1 MSRHRLS
8 INRIY
13 VLVALLAAM
22 ALLAGWL
29 WAQGYRA
36 LVFLVFLVVLVSAWK
51 LAGIYRRFVRNLDFI
66 FNAVRN
72 NDYSFRFAD
81 KSGRMGSSVIGYSLN
96 RVKEVLDEAKVK
108 NSEKERYYETII
120 ECANIGIVLLMDNG
134 LVVKSNSRAL
144 ELLGVPLLSHIDRL
158 RPLSQELADTMK
170 VITPSQQCSVNCLT
184 ESGDVSLLLSCS
196 SMEYSGCMLRVVTIE
211 NINRELDTQEG
222 LAWEKLTRILTH
234 EIMNSLAPVTSISN
248 TLLHNCDDVEM
259 VQQGLETIHS
269 TSDRLMSFVDS
280 FRSVTRIPPPQK
292 SPFYLAELVKEV
304 LLLVETE
311 NIETKVDISP
321 VDTMLYADRG
331 QLSQVVLNLLKNAV
345 EACLK
350 YDGEKLVEVISTI
363 ESDEKIR
370 ISIINSGD
378 AIPADV
384 VENIFTPFFTT
395 KQDGSGIGLAVS
407 KQIMRLHGGTLRLS
421 HNSNGRVA
429 FEIVME

>member
-51 LAGIYRRFVRNLDFI
+51 LTGVYRRFVRNLDFI

-72 NDYSFRFAD
+72 NDYSFRFAV
-81 KSGRMGSSVIGYSLN
+81 KPGGMGSSVIGYSLN

-144 ELLGVPLLSHIDRL
+144 ELLGVPMLSHIDRL
-158 RPLSQELADTMK
+158 SPLSQELADAMR
-170 VITPSQQCSVNCLT
+170 VIAPSQQRNVHCST

-196 SMEYSGCMLRVVTIE
+196 SMEYAGRMLRVVTIE

-222 LAWEKLTRILTH
+222 LAWEKLARILTH
-234 EIMNSLAPVTSISN
+234 EIMNSLAPITSISN

-269 TSDRLMSFVDS
+269 TSDRLMAFVDS
-280 FRSVTRIPPPQK
+280 YRSVTRIPPPQK
-292 SPFYLAELVKEV
+292 SPFYFAELVKEV
-304 LLLVETE
+304 LLLVETGG
-311 NIETKVDISP
+311 IDVKVDITP

-331 QLSQVVLNLLKNAV
+331 QFSQVILNLLKNAV
-345 EACLK
+345 EACLRCG
-350 YDGEKLVEVISTI
+350 GEKVIEVSSSIDS
-363 ESDEKIR
+363 SEKIH
-370 ISIINSGD
+370 ISIINNGD

-384 VENIFTPFFTT
+384 IENIFTPFFTT